1 MGCFSIVDSHTSSGY
16 VLAVPDSS
24 SADAM
29 PYRIRLPFTPA
40 APILKVESH
49 ISNSLSL
56 SANRHLDHSGN
67 ELERGLEPIET
78 EVYI

>member
-1 MGCFSIVDSHTSSGY
+1 MGCFPIVDSHTSSGY

-49 ISNSLSL
+49 ISNSLSR
-56 SANRHLDHSGN
+56 SANRHSDHSGSK
-67 ELERGLEPIET
+67 
-78 EVYI
+78 